1 MQKGFTL
8 IELLIVIAIVVILMT
23 ATLVALNPFRQIA
36 QANNANR
43 MAGINAI
50 LNAVSQRIA
59 ENRGKFPPV
68 GNETATDC
76 PTAGDVLPTTE
87 TIIGSKT
94 GQFNLAQYVVPDYIA
109 QIPVDPQYGYYRS
122 ATDYDTGGTNKGYS
136 IKCEDGRVTI
146 CAKGTQLIPGIV
158 DQAFCVSR

>member
-59 ENRGKFPPV
+59 DNRGRFPPV

-87 TIIGSKT
+87 TIIGSGT

-109 QIPVDPQYGYYRS
+109 QIPVDPQYGRYTS
-122 ATDYDTGGTNKGYS
+122 NTDYDTGGENGYS
-136 IKCEDGRVTI
+136 IKCDTNGGRVTI
-146 CAKGTQLIPGIV
+146 CARGTQQVAGV
-158 DQAFCVSR
+158 TEDFCVTR

>member
-59 ENRGKFPPV
+59 DQRGRFPPV
-68 GNETATDC
+68 GTEPVTDC

-87 TIIGSKT
+87 TIIGSQS
-94 GQFNLAQYVVPDYIA
+94 GQFNLAQYVVPDYIG
-109 QIPVDPQYGYYRS
+109 QIPVDPQHGYYRS
-122 ATDYDTGGTNKGYS
+122 ATDYDTGGDNGYS
-136 IKCEDGRVTI
+136 IKCETGGRVTV
-146 CAKGTQLIPGIV
+146 CARGTQLIPGIV
-158 DQAFCVSR
+158 DQDFCVSR